1 MKNDFVADARVNRAM
16 KRVPRADFLPDDLK
30 YLAERDGPLPIGE
43 EQTISQP
50 SLVARMT
57 EALHLDENSRVLE
70 VGTGCGYQ
78 TAVLAELAREVFTVE
93 IRSKLSQTAQE
104 TLKKL
109 GYANVRF
116 KIGDG
121 TEGWKEMA
129 PFDAVIVTAAPPD
142 IPQALL
148 DQLKEGGTLVIPVGP
163 SEETQQLL
171 SVKKNLK
178 GVETQSL
185 VPVRFV
191 PISHEVSP

>member
-1 MKNDFVADARVNRAM
+1 MKSDFIEDPKVKRAM
-16 KRVPRADFLPDDLK
+16 RRVPRADFLPDELK
-30 YLAERDGPLPIGE
+30 YLAGWDGPLPIGE

-57 EALHLDENSRVLE
+57 EALHINEDSRVLE

-78 TAVLAELAREVFTVE
+78 TAVLAEIAREVFTVE
-93 IRSKLSQTAQE
+93 IRSKLSETAQE

-109 GYANVRF
+109 GYTNIYF

-121 TEGWKEMA
+121 TEGWKEFA
-129 PFDAVIVTAAPPD
+129 PFDAIIVTAAPPE

-148 DQLKEGGTLVIPVGP
+148 DQLKEGGTLIIPVGP
-163 SEETQQLL
+163 SEETQELL
-171 SVKKNLK
+171 SVKKNSEGIEK
-178 GVETQSL
+178 QIL

-191 PISHEVSP
+191 PMVHPR